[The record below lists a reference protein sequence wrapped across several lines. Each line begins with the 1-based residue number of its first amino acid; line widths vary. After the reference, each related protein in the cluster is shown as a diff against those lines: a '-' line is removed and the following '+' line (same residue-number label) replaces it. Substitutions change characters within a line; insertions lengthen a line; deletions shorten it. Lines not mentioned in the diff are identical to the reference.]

1 MMRSTM
7 YMVRERMDPR
17 KFLLHFCNDYH
28 NQAALAGVLVN
39 MVSESCSTAECNAV
53 SNRGI
58 ETL

>member
-1 MMRSTM
+1 M
-7 YMVRERMDPR
+7 YMVRERMDLR